1 MPLIIN
7 GVEVEHVIFKAPGI
21 NQEVDE
27 VYCNSTKVFVSTI
40 FVAKPTIS
48 GSFTFDNSAKSPT
61 ITGYDSNAMTQSGT
75 TSATAAGSYTV
86 TYTPKAGYAWT
97 DSTTSAVSLTWS
109 IAKRVI
115 TIPSISN
122 TSKTYNAGSQSPTIS
137 GVDAS
142 YVTQS
147 GTASATTVGSYTVT
161 WALNYPASTTWTDN
175 TTANKTG
182 SWSIGKLSITIPSI
196 SNTSKTYN
204 GSSQSPTISNV
215 NSTYVTQSGTASAT
229 NAGSYTVTWALKDT
243 NNTQWSDG
251 TTANKTGNWS
261 IGKMSITIPSLSGT
275 TSFAYVQGTSHSVT
289 VANMN
294 STYITQSGSTSVT
307 DGANPAT
314 NTITWSLKNTSNTQ
328 WKDGTTTNK
337 TATWGTT
344 WVNGTSHYTGDLY
357 NKGWGSSNIEWRN
370 GSGDTSP
377 TLNSDNITFCMN
389 VFRTKNDYAAGKTF
403 HITLKVDSGSHSV
416 TILDVKGSDWSW
428 TTAVSST
435 IGTSFTDMS
444 TAHVTGNP
452 GTFGRFGIR
461 SSSSSWKIVIQR
473 IWIT

>member
-1 MPLIIN
+1 MPLIVN

-27 VYCNSTKVFVSTI
+27 VYANSTLVFVSTI

-61 ITGYDSNAMTQSGT
+61 ITGYDAAAMTKTGT
-75 TSATAAGSYTV
+75 ESATAAGSYTI
-86 TYTPKAGYAWT
+86 TFTPNAGYAWT
-97 DSTTSAVSLTWS
+97 DGTTSAVSLTWS
-109 IAKRVI
+109 IAKRKI

-122 TSKTYNAGSQSPTIS
+122 TTKTYNASAQSPTIAN
-137 GVDAS
+137 VD
-142 YVTQS
+142 
-147 GTASATTVGSYTVT
+147 
-161 WALNYPASTTWTDN
+161 
-175 TTANKTG
+175 
-182 SWSIGKLSITIPSI
+182 
-196 SNTSKTYN
+196 
-204 GSSQSPTISNV
+204 SS
-215 NSTYVTQSGTASAT
+215 YVTQSGTASAT
-229 NAGSYTVTWALKDT
+229 NAGSYSVTWALKYSASTTWTD
-243 NNTQWSDG
+243 N
-251 TTANKTGNWS
+251 TTANKTGDWS
-261 IGKMSITIPSLSGT
+261 IGKMSITIPILSGT
-275 TSFAYVQGTSHSVT
+275 TSFAFIEGTTRTVSVSN
-289 VANMN
+289 VN
-294 STYITQSGSTSVT
+294 STYVTQSGTTSASAQNTYTVT
-307 DGANPAT
+307 WA
-314 NTITWSLKNTSNTQ
+314 LKNTSNTQ
-328 WKDGTTTNK
+328 WTDKTTANK
-337 TATWGTT
+337 SANWSIT
-344 WVNGTSHYTGDLY
+344 WVNGTSHYTADLY
-357 NKGWGSSNIEWRN
+357 NKGWGSSNLEWRN

-377 TLNSDNITFCMN
+377 TLNTDNITFCMN
-389 VFRTKNDYAAGKTF
+389 VFRTKSDYAAGKTF

>member
-97 DSTTSAVSLTWS
+97 DGTTSAVSLTWS
-109 IAKRVI
+109 IAKRKI

-122 TSKTYNAGSQSPTIS
+122 TSKTYNAGAQNPTIS

-147 GTASATTVGSYTVT
+147 GTASATNVGSYTVT
-161 WALNYPASTTWTDN
+161 WALKYSASTTWTDN

-243 NNTQWSDG
+243 NNTQWSDK
-251 TTANKTGNWS
+251 TTANKSGSWS
-261 IGKMSITIPSLSGT
+261 IGKLSITIPSLSGT
-275 TSFAYVQGTSHSVT
+275 TSFAFIEGTTRTVSVSN
-289 VANMN
+289 VN
-294 STYITQSGSTSVT
+294 STYVTQSGTTSASAQNTYTVT
-307 DGANPAT
+307 WA
-314 NTITWSLKNTSNTQ
+314 LKNTTNTQ
-328 WKDGTTTNK
+328 WTDKTTANK
-337 TATWGTT
+337 SATWSIT
-344 WVNGTSHYTGDLY
+344 WVNGTSHYTADLY

-377 TLNSDNITFCMN
+377 TLNSDNITFNMN
-389 VFRTKNDYAAGKTF
+389 VFRTKSDYAAGKTF
-403 HITLKVDSGSHSV
+403 HITLKVDSGSHSI
-416 TILDVKGSDWSW
+416 TIRDIKGSAWQW
-428 TTAVSST
+428 TSAISET
-435 IGTSFTDMS
+435 IGTTYTEMS

-452 GTFGRFGIR
+452 GTYGRFGIYQ
-461 SSSSSWKIVIQR
+461 SSNGWKIIIQR

>member
-7 GVEVEHVIFKAPGI
+7 GTEVEHVIFKAPGI

-27 VYCNSTKVFVSTI
+27 VYANSTLVFVSTI
-40 FVAKPTIS
+40 FVPKPTIS
-48 GSFTFDNSAKSPT
+48 GTFTFDNSAKSPT
-61 ITGYDSNAMTQSGT
+61 VTGYDAAAMTKTGT
-75 TSATAAGSYTV
+75 ESATAAGSYSI
-86 TYTPKAGYAWT
+86 TYTPKSGYAWT
-97 DSTTSAVSLTWS
+97 DGTTAPVTLNWS
-109 IAKRVI
+109 IAKR
-115 TIPSISN
+115 
-122 TSKTYNAGSQSPTIS
+122 
-137 GVDAS
+137 
-142 YVTQS
+142 
-147 GTASATTVGSYTVT
+147 
-161 WALNYPASTTWTDN
+161 L
-175 TTANKTG
+175 
-182 SWSIGKLSITIPSI
+182 ITIPSI

-204 GSSQSPTISNV
+204 GTAQSPTIANV
-215 NSTYVTQSGTASAT
+215 TSGYVTQSGTASAT
-229 NAGSYTVTWALKDT
+229 NAGSYSVTWSLTYSASTTWTD
-243 NNTQWSDG
+243 N

-275 TSFAYVQGTSHSVT
+275 TSFAYVQGASHSVT

-344 WVNGTSHYTGDLY
+344 WVNGTSHYTADLY

-377 TLNSDNITFCMN
+377 TLNTDNITFCMN
-389 VFRTKNDYAAGKTF
+389 VFRTKSDYAAGKTF

>member
-7 GVEVEHVIFKAPGI
+7 GTEVEHVIFKAPGI

-27 VYCNSTKVFVSTI
+27 VYANSTLVFVSTI
-40 FVAKPTIS
+40 FVPKPTIS
-48 GSFTFDNSAKSPT
+48 GTFTFDNSAKSPT
-61 ITGYDSNAMTQSGT
+61 VTGYDAAAMTKTGT
-75 TSATAAGSYTV
+75 ESATAAGSYSI
-86 TYTPKAGYAWT
+86 TYTPNSGYAWT
-97 DSTTSAVSLTWS
+97 DGTTAPVTLNWS
-109 IAKRVI
+109 IAKR
-115 TIPSISN
+115 
-122 TSKTYNAGSQSPTIS
+122 
-137 GVDAS
+137 
-142 YVTQS
+142 
-147 GTASATTVGSYTVT
+147 
-161 WALNYPASTTWTDN
+161 L
-175 TTANKTG
+175 
-182 SWSIGKLSITIPSI
+182 ITIPSI

-204 GSSQSPTISNV
+204 GTAQSPTIANV
-215 NSTYVTQSGTASAT
+215 TSGYVTQSGTASAT
-229 NAGSYTVTWALKDT
+229 NAGSYSVTWSLTYSASTTWTD
-243 NNTQWSDG
+243 N

-314 NTITWSLKNTSNTQ
+314 NTITWSLENTSNTQ

-357 NKGWGSSNIEWRN
+357 NKGWGTTNIEWRN

-377 TLNSDNITFCMN
+377 TFNSDNITFNMN
-389 VFRTKNDYAAGKTF
+389 VFRTKSDYAAGKTF